1 MGRTMAKLGRECS
14 CEVESLSSTVIK
26 KVMKYYPVPTEEL
39 WRVELLN
46 ELISNE
52 LEVPG
57 FDINEVE
64 EMIYHLC
71 TM

>member
-14 CEVESLSSTVIK
+14 CEEESLSSTVIK
-26 KVMKYYPVPTEEL
+26 KVMKYYQVPTEEL

-46 ELISNE
+46 KLMSNE

-64 EMIYHLC
+64 EMLDHLC